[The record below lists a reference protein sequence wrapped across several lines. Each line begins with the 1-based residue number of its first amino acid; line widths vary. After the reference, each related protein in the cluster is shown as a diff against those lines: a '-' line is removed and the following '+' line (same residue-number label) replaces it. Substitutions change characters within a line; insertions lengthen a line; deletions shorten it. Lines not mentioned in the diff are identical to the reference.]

1 MSYALTATLDTPF
14 DEAVEAVRVALADQG
29 FGIITEIDMK
39 ATLQKKI
46 GAEIDNQIILGAC
59 NPGFAH
65 KAILA
70 EPSIGVLL
78 PCNVVV
84 RSDGDKTT
92 VEMINPQ
99 MMVDLTANP
108 EMGALAGEVSG
119 SLERAIASLQ

>member
-1 MSYALTATLDTPF
+1 MSYALTTILDTPF
-14 DEAVEAVRVALADQG
+14 DETVEKVRVALADQG

-39 ATLQKKI
+39 ATLHEKI
-46 GAEIDNQIILGAC
+46 GAEIDNQVILGAC

-65 KAILA
+65 KAIQA

-84 RSDGDKTT
+84 RSNGDKTT

-99 MMVDLTANP
+99 MMVDLTENP
-108 EMGALAGEVSG
+108 EMGVLAREVSV
-119 SLERAIASLQ
+119 SLERAIDSLR

>member
-1 MSYALTATLDTPF
+1 MSYALSVTLDRPF
-14 DEAVEAVRVALADQG
+14 DEAMAAVREALTEQG
-29 FGIITEIDMK
+29 FGVITEIDMK
-39 ATLQKKI
+39 ATLNKKL
-46 GAEIDNQIILGAC
+46 GVDIDQQVILGAC

-65 KAILA
+65 KAIQV

-84 RSDGDKTT
+84 RAAGTSTS

-108 EMGALAGEVSG
+108 EMGALAQEVSA
-119 SLERAIASLQ
+119 SLERAIESLA

>member
-1 MSYALTATLDTPF
+1 MTYALTVSLSCPF
-14 DEAVEAVRVALADQG
+14 DEAVEKVRTALADQG

-39 ATLQKKI
+39 ATLKKKI
-46 GAEIDNQIILGAC
+46 GVDIDDQVILGAC

-65 KAILA
+65 KAIQA

-84 RSDGDKTT
+84 RSDGDATT

-108 EMGALAGEVSG
+108 EMAVLAQEVSA
-119 SLERAIASLQ
+119 SLERALEALG

>member
-1 MSYALTATLDTPF
+1 MSYALTTTLDTPF
-14 DEAVEAVRVALADQG
+14 DEAVEKVRVALADQG

-46 GAEIDNQIILGAC
+46 GAEIDNQVILGAC

-65 KAILA
+65 KAIQA

-99 MMVDLTANP
+99 MMVDLTENP
-108 EMGALAGEVSG
+108 EMGVLAQEVSV
-119 SLERAIASLQ
+119 SLERAIESLR